1 MSWLLANVDV
11 LRITLIV
18 SAFVFFFLDIL
29 VKGAFRLYPE
39 SAGADLCLTGVAFNA
54 SVLIDRFDQITKVP
68 GPFLDTLRAELLVS
82 FSLLLIG
89 LALWV
94 VCLRLV
100 APPRESRLILL
111 DRSFTA
117 LSHWLASLIGLTFSV
132 LVVLLFMGV

>member
-11 LRITLIV
+11 FKITLIV
-18 SAFVFFFLDIL
+18 SAFVFFFLDVL

-39 SAGADLCLTGVAFNA
+39 SAGADLCLTGVAFDA
-54 SVLIDRFDQITKVP
+54 SVLIDRFEQITKVP
-68 GPFLDTLRAELLVS
+68 TPAPDILRAELYAS
-82 FSLLLIG
+82 FSLFLIG

-100 APPRESRLILL
+100 APSRESRLILPS
-111 DRSFTA
+111 RSFTA
-117 LSHWLASLIGLTFSV
+117 PSHWLASLIGLAFSV

>member
-11 LRITLIV
+11 FKITLIV
-18 SAFVFFFLDIL
+18 SAFVFFFLDVL

-39 SAGADLCLTGVAFNA
+39 SAGADLCLTGVAFDA
-54 SVLIDRFDQITKVP
+54 SVLIDRFEQITKVP
-68 GPFLDTLRAELLVS
+68 TPAPDILRAELYAS
-82 FSLLLIG
+82 FSLFLIG

-100 APPRESRLILL
+100 APSRESRLILPG
-111 DRSFTA
+111 RSFTA
-117 LSHWLASLIGLTFSV
+117 LSHWLASLIGLAFSV